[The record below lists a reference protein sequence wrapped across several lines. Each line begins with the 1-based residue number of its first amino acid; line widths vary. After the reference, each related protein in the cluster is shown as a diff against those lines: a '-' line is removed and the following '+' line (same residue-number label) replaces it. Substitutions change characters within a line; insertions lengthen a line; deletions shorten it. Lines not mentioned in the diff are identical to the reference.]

1 MLDNSIHT
9 NSCPASDTTVSTD
22 IQALYCNHH
31 DWLQV
36 WLQRR
41 LRNAVDASDL
51 AHDTFVRVLVSGR
64 VPNAGQSRAFLT
76 QIAKGLVVD
85 LYRRRAIEE
94 AYLTALAQLPE
105 NLAPSA
111 EERVLALQVLLL
123 LDTALGDLPSRVRE
137 VFLLSRL
144 DGLTYSDIAQ
154 RQGISI
160 ATVRKYMLR
169 AAQACHIVLNSPAGI
184 IP

>member
-9 NSCPASDTTVSTD
+9 DSCVAPDTTVSTD
-22 IQALYCNHH
+22 VQALYCNHH

-36 WLQRR
+36 WLRRR
-41 LRNAVDASDL
+41 LSSAIDASDL

-64 VPNAGQSRAFLT
+64 VPNAEQSRAFLT

-85 LYRRRAIEE
+85 LYRRRAVEE

-105 NLAPSA
+105 NFAPSA

-123 LDTALGDLPSRVRE
+123 LDTALGSLPSKVRE

-154 RQGISI
+154 RRGISV

-169 AAQACHIVLNSPAGI
+169 AALACHCVLNSPIGT

>member
-9 NSCPASDTTVSTD
+9 DSCVAPDTTVSTD
-22 IQALYCNHH
+22 VQALYCNHH

-36 WLQRR
+36 WLRRR
-41 LRNAVDASDL
+41 LSSAIDASDL

-64 VPNAGQSRAFLT
+64 VPNAEQSRAFLT

-85 LYRRRAIEE
+85 LYRRRVVEE

-105 NLAPSA
+105 NFVPSA

-123 LDTALGDLPSRVRE
+123 LDTALGSLPSRVRE

-154 RQGISI
+154 RRGISV

-169 AAQACHIVLNSPAGI
+169 AALACHCVLNSPIGT

>member
-1 MLDNSIHT
+1 MPDNSIHT
-9 NSCPASDTTVSTD
+9 DSFLVSDATVSTD
-22 IQALYCNHH
+22 IQALYFNHH

-36 WLQRR
+36 WLRRR
-41 LRNAVDASDL
+41 LSNAVDASDL

-64 VPNAGQSRAFLT
+64 VPNAEQSRAFLT

-94 AYLTALAQLPE
+94 AYLAALAHLPE

-123 LDTALGDLPSRVRE
+123 LDTALGSLPSRVRE

-154 RQGISI
+154 RRGISV

-169 AAQACHIVLNSPAGI
+169 AAQACHDVINSPTGTV
-184 IP
+184 P